1 MKNQTMKNKISTGM
15 TFMMGLGMLLLLN
28 DLMAQE
34 STRRVVR
41 GSSQSTPPTVN
52 GTTTPSTT
60 GAANPLGEDPTR
72 AEAGDPFNV
81 PGGGLGNEMPMTEEN
96 PDDPFNVP
104 GGGLGNEMPMTEE
117 NPDDPF
123 NVPGGGLGNEMPTT
137 ATSSS
142 PDDGATNNFG
152 GTNAPRRGLRG
163 NRPA

>member
-104 GGGLGNEMPMTEE
+104 GGGLGNEMP
-117 NPDDPF
+117 
-123 NVPGGGLGNEMPTT
+123 TT

>member
-60 GAANPLGEDPTR
+60 GAANPLSEDPTR
-72 AEAGDPFNV
+72 AEAG
-81 PGGGLGNEMPMTEEN
+81 
-96 PDDPFNVP
+96 DPFNVP

>member
-41 GSSQSTPPTVN
+41 GSGQSAPPTVN

-81 PGGGLGNEMPMTEEN
+81 PGGGLGNEMPKATGSS
-96 PDDPFNVP
+96 P
-104 GGGLGNEMPMTEE
+104 GGG
-117 NPDDPF
+117 
-123 NVPGGGLGNEMPTT
+123 
-137 ATSSS
+137 
-142 PDDGATNNFG
+142 ATNSFG
-152 GTNAPRRGLRG
+152 GANPPRRGLRG